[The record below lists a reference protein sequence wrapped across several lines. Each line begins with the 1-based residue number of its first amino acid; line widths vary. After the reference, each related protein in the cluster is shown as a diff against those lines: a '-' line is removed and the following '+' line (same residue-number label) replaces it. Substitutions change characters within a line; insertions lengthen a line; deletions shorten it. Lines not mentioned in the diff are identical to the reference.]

1 MKMIIEL
8 AIFFFITYGL
18 FRLFRIELESMRK
31 EIAEL
36 FAGQKYTLK
45 RKILI
50 AKGKKKEN
58 KFIKLINDTK
68 KLLILTNRYEK
79 FEMICFV
86 AVAGSIGVAVFSF
99 AIGNPYLAI
108 PLSVSVLV
116 APFIYVKFNTGRL
129 EKKIS
134 EELETALSI
143 ITNSYIRNENIILSV
158 EENINYIN
166 EPVKSVFQSFLTE
179 CNYINPDVKSNLA
192 VLRGKLSE
200 PVFTEYCNALIQC
213 QNDITLKT
221 TLYGTVKKLSNI
233 RIVTA
238 RLDGLIYTPVKEFF
252 MMVMIYLINLPAF
265 YLLNKEW
272 YKIITDTTVGHIMV
286 ATSVGIIVIA
296 ALRVIR
302 LAKPITYRR

>member
-1 MKMIIEL
+1 MNVILEL
-8 AIFFFITYGL
+8 AVFFFVTYGL
-18 FRLFRIELESMRK
+18 FRLFGVEITGMRE
-31 EIAEL
+31 EIASI
-36 FAGQKYTLK
+36 FARQEYTLK

-79 FEMICFV
+79 FEVICFS
-86 AVAGSIGVAVFSF
+86 AVVGSVGAVVFSF

-116 APFIYVKFNTGRL
+116 APFIYVKFSTGRL

-143 ITNSYIRNENIILSV
+143 ITNSYIRNENIILAI

-166 EPVKSVFQSFLTE
+166 EPVKGVFQSFLNE
-179 CNYINPDVKSNLA
+179 CNYINPDIKSNL
-192 VLRGKLSE
+192 VTLRGRLSDS
-200 PVFTEYCNALIQC
+200 VFVEYCNALRQC
-213 QNDITLKT
+213 QNDITLKS
-221 TLYGTVKKLSNI
+221 TLYGIVKKLSNI

-238 RLDGLIYTPVKEFF
+238 RLDGLIYAPVKEFF
-252 MMVMIYLINLPAF
+252 MMVTIYLVNLPAF
-265 YLLNKEW
+265 YLLNKDW
-272 YKIITDTTVGHIMV
+272 YRIVTDTTTGHIMV
-286 ATSVGIIVIA
+286 AVSAGIIVFA
-296 ALRVIR
+296 TLNVLRLTR
-302 LAKPITYRR
+302 PITYRR

>member
-1 MKMIIEL
+1 MNIILEL
-8 AIFFFITYGL
+8 AVFFLVVYGF
-18 FRLFRIELESMRK
+18 FRLFGVEIGGMRK
-31 EIAEL
+31 EIAGI
-36 FAGQKYTLK
+36 FAGQEYTLK

-79 FEMICFV
+79 FELICFS
-86 AVAGSIGVAVFSF
+86 AAAGSAGAVVFSF

-116 APFIYVKFNTGRL
+116 APFIYVKFSTGKL

-143 ITNSYIRNENIILSV
+143 ITNSYIRSENIILAV

-166 EPVKSVFQSFLTE
+166 EPVKGVFQSFLNE
-179 CNYINPDVKSNLA
+179 CNYINPDIKSNLA
-192 VLRGKLSE
+192 ALRGKLSN
-200 PVFTEYCNALIQC
+200 PVFMEYCSALIQC
-213 QNDITLKT
+213 QNDISLKS
-221 TLYGTVKKLSNI
+221 TLYGIVKKLSNI

-238 RLDGLIYTPVKEFF
+238 RLDGLIYAPVKEFF
-252 MMVMIYLINLPAF
+252 MMVTIYLVNLPTF
-265 YLLNKEW
+265 YLLNKDW
-272 YKIITDTTVGHIMV
+272 YRIVTDTASGHIMV
-286 ATSVGIIVIA
+286 ATSAGIIVFATINV
-296 ALRVIR
+296 LRLTR
-302 LAKPITYRR
+302 PITYRR

>member
-1 MKMIIEL
+1 MNVILEL
-8 AIFFFITYGL
+8 AVFFFVTYGL
-18 FRLFRIELESMRK
+18 FRLFGVEITGMRE
-31 EIAEL
+31 EIASI
-36 FAGQKYTLK
+36 FARQEYTLK

-79 FEMICFV
+79 FEVICFS
-86 AVAGSIGVAVFSF
+86 AVVGSVGAVVFSF

-116 APFIYVKFNTGRL
+116 APFIYVKFSTGRL

-143 ITNSYIRNENIILSV
+143 ITNSYIRNENIILAI

-166 EPVKSVFQSFLTE
+166 EPVKGVFQSFLNE
-179 CNYINPDVKSNLA
+179 CNYINPDIKSNL
-192 VLRGKLSE
+192 VTLRGRLSDS
-200 PVFTEYCNALIQC
+200 VFVEYCNALRQC
-213 QNDITLKT
+213 QNDITLKS
-221 TLYGTVKKLSNI
+221 TLYGIVKKLSNI

-238 RLDGLIYTPVKEFF
+238 RLDGLIYAPVKEFF
-252 MMVMIYLINLPAF
+252 MMVTIYIVNLPAF
-265 YLLNKEW
+265 YLLNKDW
-272 YKIITDTTVGHIMV
+272 YRIVTDTTTGHIMV
-286 ATSVGIIVIA
+286 AVSAGIIVFA
-296 ALRVIR
+296 TLNVLRLTR
-302 LAKPITYRR
+302 PITYRR